1 MSHILHLDSSP
12 RESRSVSRALTKEFV
27 SNWVQHHPQGTVT
40 YRDVGLHPVPPVDE
54 SWIAAAFNKSEILP
68 AELSEALQISDELIA
83 ELLQAECYMFGIPMY
98 NFSIPANFKAY
109 IDQIV
114 RINRTFTPA
123 WEGLLKHKK
132 MLIISTRGSSYAA
145 GTDLASYD
153 FQEPYLRAVF
163 GFIGVSN
170 ITFIYAENLNAGED
184 YRRQSLAK
192 AHDLIRQKTTTW

>member
-27 SNWVQHHPQGTVT
+27 SNWVQQHPQGTVT

-54 SWIAAAFNKSEILP
+54 SWIAAAFNKSESLP
-68 AELSEALQISDELIA
+68 NEHSEALQISDELIA
-83 ELLQAECYMFGIPMY
+83 ELLQAECYVFGIPMY

-109 IDQIV
+109 VDQIV

-163 GFIGVSN
+163 GFIGVSD
-170 ITFIYAENLNAGED
+170 ITFIYAENLNEGED
-184 YRRQSLAK
+184 SRRHSLAK
-192 AHDLIRQKTTTW
+192 AHDLIRQTTTTW

>member
-1 MSHILHLDSSP
+1 MSHILHVDSRP

-27 SNWVQHHPQGTVT
+27 SNWVQQHPQGTVT
-40 YRDVGLHPVPPVDE
+40 YRDVGLNPVPPVDE
-54 SWIAAAFNKSEILP
+54 LWIAAAFNKSEVLP
-68 AELSEALQISDELIA
+68 AELSKALQISNELIA
-83 ELLQAECYMFGIPMY
+83 ELLQAECYVFGIPMY

-153 FQEPYLRAVF
+153 FQEPYLRAIF

-170 ITFIYAENLNAGED
+170 ITFIHAENLNEGEEA
-184 YRRQSLAK
+184 RQQSLTK
-192 AHDLIRQKTTTW
+192 AHDLIQQMITTW

>member
-12 RESRSVSRALTKEFV
+12 RESRSVSRTLTKAFV
-27 SNWVQHHPQGTVT
+27 SNWVQHHPQSTVT

-54 SWIAAAFNKSEILP
+54 SWIAAAFNQSEVLP
-68 AELSEALQISDELIA
+68 TELSETLQISDELIA
-83 ELLQAECYMFGIPMY
+83 ELLQAECYVFGIPMY

-109 IDQIV
+109 VDQVV
-114 RINRTFTPA
+114 RINQTFTPA
-123 WEGLLKHKK
+123 WGGLLKYKK

-163 GFIGVSN
+163 GFIGVSD
-170 ITFIYAENLNAGED
+170 ITFIHAENLNIGEES
-184 YRRQSLAK
+184 RRQSLAK
-192 AHDLIRQKTTTW
+192 AHDLIRQTTTTW